1 MALKHFVEEVQ
12 PCGAVRFIGFADT
25 TDYLS
30 LKKKGA
36 SDFPIARKAAEQA
49 YAMAGI
55 GPRDIDG
62 AEVQRLLLNVEIVQ
76 YEILGLAERG
86 EGVQLIESGATSL
99 PSGRLPVNAGG
110 GLIGDGH
117 PVGAAGC

>member
-1 MALKHFVEEVQ
+1 
-12 PCGAVRFIGFADT
+12 VRLIGFAHT

-30 LKKKGA
+30 LKKKDA

-62 AEVQRLLLNVEIVQ
+62 AKVQRLL
-76 YEILGLAERG
+76 
-86 EGVQLIESGATSL
+86 SL
-99 PSGRLPVNAGG
+99 PAVCSSTL
-110 GLIGDGH
+110 
-117 PVGAAGC
+117 AAV